1 MFLSWAAQN
10 SLDSASDAFVV
21 DLLIIHPDLVLKGK
35 LEDWGREREEAGQW
49 KTVIIY
55 IYKSL

>member
-35 LEDWGREREEAGQW
+35 LEEWGREREVAGQW

-55 IYKSL
+55 I